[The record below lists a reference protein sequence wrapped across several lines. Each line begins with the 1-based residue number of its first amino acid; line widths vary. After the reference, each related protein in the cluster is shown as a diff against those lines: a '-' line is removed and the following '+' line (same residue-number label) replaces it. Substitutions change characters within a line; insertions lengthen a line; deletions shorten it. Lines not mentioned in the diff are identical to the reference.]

1 MDNKKRMMFIL
12 EEDYYYITIKILSI
26 LRALECDKKSF
37 HDYRKL
43 GIIFEFIKNDN
54 NFRFLSKILTVEQN
68 DLFDNE
74 VKVKIYCDSKLN
86 VAVFKRVLF
95 FLEKQEMVK
104 LEKNIKNSAINIS
117 LIESD
122 SFKVL
127 VEEKILEHDILKCIE
142 IKKMIPRIRTL
153 KLETLQEK
161 IFGYSEGEK
170 WEN

>member
-1 MDNKKRMMFIL
+1 
-12 EEDYYYITIKILSI
+12 
-26 LRALECDKKSF
+26 
-37 HDYRKL
+37 
-43 GIIFEFIKNDN
+43 
-54 NFRFLSKILTVEQN
+54 
-68 DLFDNE
+68 
-74 VKVKIYCDSKLN
+74 
-86 VAVFKRVLF
+86 
-95 FLEKQEMVK
+95 MVK
-104 LEKNIKNSAINIS
+104 LEKNIKYSAIDIS

>member
-95 FLEKQEMVK
+95 FW
-104 LEKNIKNSAINIS
+104 KNRRWLS
-117 LIESD
+117 
-122 SFKVL
+122 
-127 VEEKILEHDILKCIE
+127 
-142 IKKMIPRIRTL
+142 
-153 KLETLQEK
+153 
-161 IFGYSEGEK
+161 
-170 WEN
+170 